1 MTALRAEMIEDS
13 SDTPE
18 ARGTGRLSNSS
29 KGPRDA
35 ARRQTAALSAFLLIQ
50 TVGTV
55 FFVGDV
61 IGDLREDPTSIHFL
75 FEATVTMALVLGVL
89 FGAFALRR
97 TIEFLR
103 AQEAALDVARGAL
116 SDVIARQFQAWALT
130 PAERDVAFLA
140 LKGLDVAEIAELRG
154 AAQGTVRAQLTRI
167 YSKAGVSGRAQFA
180 AFFVEDLLGEG
191 VGPAPLVQPASPG
204 N

>member
-1 MTALRAEMIEDS
+1 MTAGTDLRS
-13 SDTPE
+13 
-18 ARGTGRLSNSS
+18 
-29 KGPRDA
+29 A
-35 ARRQTAALSAFLLIQ
+35 ARRQTIALSAFLTVQ
-50 TVGTV
+50 TLGTV

-61 IGDLREDPTSIHFL
+61 IGDLRADPGSVHFI
-75 FEATVTMALVLGVL
+75 FEAGVTLVLVLGIL
-89 FGAFALRR
+89 FGVWSLRR
-97 TIEFLR
+97 TIELLR

-116 SDVIARQFQAWALT
+116 GQVIDGQFQAWSLT

-180 AFFVEDLLGEG
+180 AYFVEDLLGAG
-191 VGPAPLVQPASPG
+191 LPQADDAADIRVASSA
-204 N
+204 

>member
-1 MTALRAEMIEDS
+1 MTAGLDIRTA
-13 SDTPE
+13 
-18 ARGTGRLSNSS
+18 G
-29 KGPRDA
+29 
-35 ARRQTAALSAFLLIQ
+35 RRQTAALSIFLVVQSL
-50 TVGTV
+50 GTV

-61 IGDLREDPTSIHFL
+61 IGDLRKDPASLHFI
-75 FEATVTMALVLGVL
+75 FEAIVTSALVLGIL

-97 TIEFLR
+97 TIELLR
-103 AQEAALDVARGAL
+103 AQDQALDVARGAL
-116 SDVIARQFQAWALT
+116 GAVIEAQFRSWVLT

-140 LKGLDVAEIAELRG
+140 LKGLDVAEIADMRN

-191 VGPAPLVQPASPG
+191 VPPQPQAA
-204 N
+204 

>member
-1 MTALRAEMIEDS
+1 MTVMRADVTDS
-13 SDTPE
+13 RPDAP
-18 ARGTGRLSNSS
+18 AS
-29 KGPRDA
+29 KGVRRARKGRIAPRDA
-35 ARRQTAALSAFLLIQ
+35 ARHQTAALSAFLVVQSL
-50 TVGTV
+50 GTV

-61 IGDLREDPTSIHFL
+61 IGDLRKDPTSVHFI
-75 FEATVTMALVLGVL
+75 FEATVTVALVLGLL

-103 AQEAALDVARGAL
+103 SQEAALDVARGAL

-130 PAERDVAFLA
+130 PAERDVGFLA

-154 AAQGTVRAQLTRI
+154 AAHGTVRAQLTRI

-191 VGPAPLVQPASPG
+191 VASAS
-204 N
+204 